1 MNEYANTI
9 PFSKIRQSRN
19 ARQNTSQTPLH
30 YVTALSFLNFFFSLT
45 PLFLWPFL
53 SIPKDLQSVF
63 SSGFFFTVVYTLSI
77 VPGRE
82 KKNRHWTTKTLK
94 L

>member
-30 YVTALSFLNFFFSLT
+30 YVTALSFFNFFSLK
-45 PLFLWPFL
+45 LRFFL
-53 SIPKDLQSVF
+53 
-63 SSGFFFTVVYTLSI
+63 
-77 VPGRE
+77 
-82 KKNRHWTTKTLK
+82 
-94 L
+94 

>member
-9 PFSKIRQSRN
+9 PFSKIRQSKN

-63 SSGFFFTVVYTLSI
+63 SSGFSFYCRIYTVD
-77 VPGRE
+77 RAWQRKE
-82 KKNRHWTTKTLK
+82 E
-94 L
+94 